1 MKKITY
7 SFLSLLMLL
16 LAMPASMLARTTVT
30 FDFAA
35 NPWGLP
41 LSSSASGEA
50 DKGAITSPILQDGVT
65 LTTTDGTNKTKMW
78 VTNSAIDLRVYKNGG
93 SFTFT
98 APEGKVIEKIEFTA
112 TDFKSTPEVGTCT
125 SKTWVQPKEQVNAVK
140 FTATGTNKISKAILT
155 IADPGEGAEVVVLPE
170 IADFASLKA
179 AEQDK
184 AVKLTV
190 TNGKVVYAGSKDL
203 IVEDATGAIDFYNWG
218 LTATAGQVIN
228 GTVEAKYSEFMGMPQ
243 AAKTANTDIAALTI
257 TDGDAVAPVAMEFAE
272 AMKAASYLKY
282 VTLADF
288 AIEEADG
295 KTYLVNGENKIQLY
309 DKFKVG
315 YTLPE
320 AIKSISGIIIPFVA
334 NGSTDVIVEIAPTSA
349 EDIEDIV
356 AKPVL
361 PEGDVTAKYLVNPG
375 FEDCEAATGK
385 VATAGSAQGTD
396 YEKVGWK
403 LVSSAA
409 WSNSAA
415 FAYGSDASLN
425 DAAVPATDNA
435 GNTGKALGFTV
446 GWGGTNSYQSAAE
459 VVLPAGYYTLK
470 AHAYNGGA
478 ATQFASKLGFATADK
493 AYTSTKNSFALNE
506 WVEDVVEFTLESE
519 TAGHFTIGGAAVSGG
534 SGANGKVFFD
544 NITLE
549 RQDFLSAA
557 SNNLAKEIA
566 TAKEIANA
574 GLAPTADLLAAI
586 ATAETAATKTDYKEI
601 LAAIEPL
608 KAAVAA
614 YNDVNVHFVAFAD
627 AKAKYATLNTQYASE
642 EKIAAVNAI
651 AEKTPATADEA
662 DALKADY
669 IKAVRSIVESN
680 ALAEGVEGA
689 TNYTESIKNAN
700 AEALDGWTTALGE
713 INKGAIKV
721 LNNEPFTDAEGN
733 STHSYFDGGS
743 WGDKA
748 WDVTFSQD
756 VTLPKGKYLLT
767 ATSRASADLTSFAL
781 FAGEARA
788 EMKHVGASGEL
799 FDRGWNDCSVEFE
812 VAEDDATVNLGVQGV
827 ADKQYQWM
835 SFTRFRLVK
844 VGEVAPSI
852 LEINNL
858 ADLRKIKVEDEW
870 AEVPV
875 KLNLHDAKITAL
887 HKSSDYGM
895 EMIDFA
901 ILEDATGAIAISA
914 LLNEATATGLLK
926 DNFTVGAV
934 LNGSLYALY
943 SWPNSLSV
951 LEGMTEK
958 SDYTVTPSTLEVPEA
973 KLGDIL
979 KYENDLRVF
988 ELKDVTIKNV
998 GNEEYP
1004 EYNLYQDGRAVM
1016 LSDALQVFP
1025 MGQAVPEKLESV
1037 TGILYGL
1044 AEELGQEVTDYMFVP
1059 TSYKSTPVVENIA
1072 GLSKIEGGEMEDPS
1086 VKLMLKNAKITYV
1099 QKMDEGIDP
1108 RAAVSYAI
1116 LEDETGAVEISN
1128 IITKANANSWFTGEL
1143 KEGVELNGYIN
1154 VNYSAWSTALVAN
1167 DETSKSELTI
1177 TPTTITPTEAKIA
1190 DLQKAENHLRLFELK
1205 DVDFAVE
1212 DGAPVI
1218 KQDDASIILAD
1229 QFSVLPEDM
1238 PETAKFESIE
1248 GVVFL
1253 DFESYVFCPIS
1264 YTLAEAK
1271 PIEVNSIADLNKLG
1285 EENEGATIKLKLTD
1299 AQITVADAYM
1309 NSAIIEDK
1317 TGAFNAQYFFAEAVG
1332 MEMLKDEFKQGV
1344 VLNGYLYATYSYG
1357 SIEVCDLTAESNIT
1371 TTEAPVVPAEADFA
1385 EVLKAENNFR
1395 LYEFKNI
1402 TVNKNE
1408 ADKFQL
1414 VKGDAKAEIADRTG
1428 SLEESMMATVESVV
1442 GYFRVKGDEA
1452 EFTLLSYKTATP
1464 DGISALEIAAK
1475 NAAVYNMNG
1484 AKVRNAGESV
1494 KGLAKGIYVVGG
1506 KKIVVK

>member
-1 MKKITY
+1 
-7 SFLSLLMLL
+7 
-16 LAMPASMLARTTVT
+16 MPAGLLARTTVT

-35 NPWGLP
+35 NPWKLP
-41 LSSSASGEA
+41 LSEGS
-50 DKGAITSPILQDGVT
+50 DKAGVVTKPITQDGVV
-65 LTTTDGTNKTKMW
+65 LTATDGSTPTQMFSGNF
-78 VTNSAIDLRVYKNGG
+78 RVYADGTI
-93 SFTFT
+93 TFT
-98 APEGKVIEKIEFTA
+98 APEGKVVEKIEFTGSPINLD
-112 TDFKSTPEVGTCT
+112 TKVGTYNTT
-125 SKTWVQPKEQVNAVK
+125 SRIWTQPTPQVNAVTFSASGK
-140 FTATGTNKISKAILT
+140 ATKISKAVLT
-155 IADPGEGAEVVVLPE
+155 IADPGEEAEVVVLPE

-179 AEQDK
+179 AEKDK

-218 LTATAGQVIN
+218 IKATAGQVIN
-228 GTVEAKYSEFMGMPQ
+228 GTIEAKYTEFMGMPQ
-243 AAKTANTDIAALTI
+243 AAKTANTDVAALTI

-272 AMKAASYLKY
+272 AMKATSYLKY
-282 VTLADF
+282 VTLTDF
-288 AIEEADG
+288 TIEETGG
-295 KTYLVNGENKIQLY
+295 KTYLVSGENKIQLY

-396 YEKVGWK
+396 YEAVGWK

-446 GWGGTNSYQSAAE
+446 GWSGTNSYQSAAE
-459 VVLPAGYYTLK
+459 VVLPVGYYTLK
-470 AHAYNGGA
+470 AHAYNGGT

-519 TAGHFTIGGAAVSGG
+519 TAGRFTIGGAAVSGG

-549 RQDFLSAA
+549 RQDLFTAVN
-557 SNNLAKEIA
+557 NNLAKEIA
-566 TAKEIANA
+566 AAKEIANA

-586 ATAETAATKTDYKEI
+586 ATAEAATTKTDYKEI

-608 KAAVAA
+608 KAAVAT
-614 YNDVNVHFVAFAD
+614 YNDVNAHFVAFAD
-627 AKAKYATLNTQYASE
+627 AKAKYATIDTKYASD

-669 IKAVRSIVESN
+669 IKAVRSLVESN

-700 AEALDGWTTALGE
+700 ADALDGWTIALGE

-743 WGDKA
+743 WGDNA

-767 ATSRASADLTSFAL
+767 ATSRASVDITSFAL
-781 FAGEARA
+781 FAGESRA

-799 FDRGWNDCSVEFE
+799 FDRGWNDNSVEFE
-812 VAEDDATVNLGVQGV
+812 VTEDDAVVNLGVQGV
-827 ADKQYQWM
+827 TDKQHQWM

-844 VGEVAPSI
+844 IGEVAPVAP
-852 LEINNL
+852 EI
-858 ADLRKIKVEDEW
+858 
-870 AEVPV
+870 
-875 KLNLHDAKITAL
+875 
-887 HKSSDYGM
+887 
-895 EMIDFA
+895 
-901 ILEDATGAIAISA
+901 
-914 LLNEATATGLLK
+914 
-926 DNFTVGAV
+926 
-934 LNGSLYALY
+934 
-943 SWPNSLSV
+943 
-951 LEGMTEK
+951 
-958 SDYTVTPSTLEVPEA
+958 
-973 KLGDIL
+973 
-979 KYENDLRVF
+979 
-988 ELKDVTIKNV
+988 
-998 GNEEYP
+998 
-1004 EYNLYQDGRAVM
+1004 
-1016 LSDALQVFP
+1016 
-1025 MGQAVPEKLESV
+1025 
-1037 TGILYGL
+1037 
-1044 AEELGQEVTDYMFVP
+1044 
-1059 TSYKSTPVVENIA
+1059 PVVENIA
-1072 GLSKIEGGEMEDPS
+1072 ALSKIEGGEMENPS

-1099 QKMDEGIDP
+1099 QSMDEGIDP
-1108 RAAVSYAI
+1108 RANVQFAF

-1128 IITKANANSWFTGEL
+1128 IINTAAAKNLFPGEL
-1143 KEGVELNGYIN
+1143 KEGVELNGYIY
-1154 VNYSAWSTALVAN
+1154 VDYSSYSFALVAN
-1167 DETSKSELTI
+1167 AETANSKFTN
-1177 TPTTITPTEAKIA
+1177 TPTTIVPTPATIA
-1190 DLQKAENHLRLFELK
+1190 DLQKPENNYRLFELK
-1205 DVDFAVE
+1205 DVDVDFI
-1212 DGAPVI
+1212 DGAPVF
-1218 KQDDASIILAD
+1218 KQNDDIIMTYDMLGT
-1229 QFSVLPEDM
+1229 LPEEL
-1238 PETAKFESIE
+1238 PTKFESLV
-1248 GVVFL
+1248 GVVFCEMEQYS
-1253 DFESYVFCPIS
+1253 FEPIS
-1264 YTLAEAK
+1264 YTAAEVK
-1271 PIEVNSIADLNKLG
+1271 PIEVNSIAELNKLG

-1299 AQITVADAYM
+1299 AQITVADASM
-1309 NSAIIEDK
+1309 SSAIIEDK

-1332 MEMLKDEFKQGV
+1332 TEMLKDEFKQGV
-1344 VLNGYLYATYSYG
+1344 VLNGYLYAKYSYG
-1357 SIEVCDLTAESNIT
+1357 SIEVCENTANSDIT
-1371 TTEAPVVPAEADFA
+1371 TTEAPVVPTEADFA
-1385 EVLKAENNFR
+1385 EVLKAENNYR
-1395 LYEFKNI
+1395 LYEFKGI
-1402 TVNKNE
+1402 TVNKNK
-1408 ADKFQL
+1408 DDHFQL
-1414 VKGDAKAEIADRTG
+1414 VKGDAKAEIADGTR

-1452 EFTLLSYKTATP
+1452 EFTLISYKTTTP
-1464 DGISALEIAAK
+1464 DGISSLEVAAK
-1475 NAAVYNMNG
+1475 NAAVYNLNG
-1484 AKVRNAGESV
+1484 AKVLGAGESV

>member
-1 MKKITY
+1 MKKFTY
-7 SFLSLLMLL
+7 SFLSILMLL
-16 LAMPASMLARTTVT
+16 LAMPLGALARTTVT

-41 LSSSASGEA
+41 TSSGTDAKNGI
-50 DKGAITSPILQDGVT
+50 ITSPILQDGVT
-65 LTTTDGTNKTKMW
+65 LTTTDGGGSNQETKLWLKGKTIEFR
-78 VTNSAIDLRVYKNGG
+78 AYNGG

-98 APEGKVIEKIEFTA
+98 APEGKVIEKIEFT
-112 TDFKSTPEVGTCT
+112 TSDFNSTPEVGTYSST
-125 SKTWVQPKEQVNAVK
+125 TWTQPKEQVNAVK
-140 FTATGTNKISKAILT
+140 FKATGKTFISKAILT
-155 IADPGEGAEVVVLPE
+155 IADPGEAEEVVVLPE
-170 IADFASLKA
+170 ITDFASLKA
-179 AEQDK
+179 SEQDK

-218 LTATAGQVIN
+218 VKATAGQVIN

-243 AAKTANTDIAALTI
+243 AAKTANTDVTALTI

-282 VTLADF
+282 VTLTDF
-288 AIEEADG
+288 TIEETGG
-295 KTYLVNGENKIQLY
+295 KTYLVSGENKIQLY
-309 DKFKVG
+309 DKFRVE

-320 AIKSISGIIIPFVA
+320 NIQSISGIIIPFVA

-349 EDIEDIV
+349 EDIV
-356 AKPVL
+356 AKPAL

-385 VATAGSAQGTD
+385 VGTAGSAQGTD
-396 YEKVGWK
+396 YEAVGWK

-435 GNTGKALGFTV
+435 GNTGKALGITV
-446 GWGGTNSYQSAAE
+446 GWGGTNSYQSAKE

-470 AHAYNGGA
+470 AHAYNGGT

-519 TAGHFTIGGAAVSGG
+519 TAGRFTIGGAAVSGG

-549 RQDFLSAA
+549 RQDLLAA
-557 SNNLAKEIA
+557 ANNNLAKEIA
-566 TAKEIANA
+566 AAKEIASA
-574 GLAPTADLLAAI
+574 GLASTADLLAAI
-586 ATAETAATKTDYKEI
+586 ATAEEATAKTDYKEI

-614 YNDVNVHFVAFAD
+614 YNDVNAHFVAFAD
-627 AKAKYATLNTQYASE
+627 AKAKYATLDTKYATE
-642 EKIAAVNAI
+642 AKIAAVNAI
-651 AEKTPATADEA
+651 AAKTPATADEA

-669 IKAVRSIVESN
+669 IKAVRSLVESN

-713 INKGAIKV
+713 INKGKIEIK
-721 LNNEPFTDAEGN
+721 NGEPFTDAEAN
-733 STHSYFDGGS
+733 STHTYFDGGS

-748 WDVTFSQD
+748 WDVTFSQK

-767 ATSRASADLTSFAL
+767 ATSRASVDLASFTL

-788 EMKHVGASGEL
+788 DMQHVGNAGEL

-812 VAEDDATVNLGVQGV
+812 VTEEDATVNLGVQGV

-844 VGEVAPSI
+844 VGEVAPSVI
-852 LEINNL
+852 
-858 ADLRKIKVEDEW
+858 
-870 AEVPV
+870 EV
-875 KLNLHDAKITAL
+875 D
-887 HKSSDYGM
+887 
-895 EMIDFA
+895 
-901 ILEDATGAIAISA
+901 
-914 LLNEATATGLLK
+914 
-926 DNFTVGAV
+926 
-934 LNGSLYALY
+934 
-943 SWPNSLSV
+943 
-951 LEGMTEK
+951 
-958 SDYTVTPSTLEVPEA
+958 
-973 KLGDIL
+973 
-979 KYENDLRVF
+979 
-988 ELKDVTIKNV
+988 
-998 GNEEYP
+998 
-1004 EYNLYQDGRAVM
+1004 
-1016 LSDALQVFP
+1016 
-1025 MGQAVPEKLESV
+1025 
-1037 TGILYGL
+1037 
-1044 AEELGQEVTDYMFVP
+1044 
-1059 TSYKSTPVVENIA
+1059 NIA
-1072 GLSKIEGGEMEDPS
+1072 GLSKVEGGEMEDPS
-1086 VKLMLKNAKITYV
+1086 VKLMLKNAKITFV
-1099 QKMDEGIDP
+1099 GKEEGGIDP
-1108 RAAVSYAI
+1108 RSSVSFAF

-1128 IITKANANSWFTGEL
+1128 IINTAEAKNLFEGGL

-1154 VNYSAWSTALVAN
+1154 VNYNSMAFALVAN
-1167 DETSKSELTI
+1167 DETPNSEFTI
-1177 TPTTITPTEAKIA
+1177 TPTTVVPTPATIA
-1190 DLQKAENHLRLFELK
+1190 DVQKTENNMRYYELK
-1205 DVDFAVE
+1205 DVDFAIVDE
-1212 DGAPVI
+1212 VPVF
-1218 KQDDASIILAD
+1218 KQGEASIPVVDL
-1229 QFSVLPEDM
+1229 FEVLPEEM
-1238 PETAKFESIE
+1238 PEKFESVNGIL
-1248 GVVFL
+1248 FL
-1253 DFESYVFCPIS
+1253 DFESFSFIPVS
-1264 YTLAEAK
+1264 YTATEAK
-1271 PIEVNSIADLNKLG
+1271 PVEVNSIADLNKLG

-1299 AQITVADAYM
+1299 AQITVADASM
-1309 NSAIIEDK
+1309 SSAIIEDK

-1332 MEMLKDEFKQGV
+1332 MEMLKDEFKQGA

-1357 SIEVCDLTAESNIT
+1357 SIEVCDLTAESAIT
-1371 TTEAPVVPAEADFA
+1371 PTEAPVVPTEADFA

-1395 LYEFKNI
+1395 LYEFKDI
-1402 TVNKNE
+1402 TVNKNK
-1408 ADKFQL
+1408 DDHFQL
-1414 VKGDAKAEIADRTG
+1414 VKGDAKAEIADRTR

-1442 GYFRVKGDEA
+1442 GYFRVVGDEA
-1452 EFTLLSYKTATP
+1452 EFTLISYKTATP
-1464 DGISALEIAAK
+1464 NGISALEVAAK
-1475 NAAVYNMNG
+1475 NAAVYNLNG
-1484 AKVRNAGESV
+1484 AKVLGAGESV

>member
-1 MKKITY
+1 MKKFTY
-7 SFLSLLMLL
+7 SFLSILMLL
-16 LAMPASMLARTTVT
+16 LAMPLGALARTTVT

-41 LSSSASGEA
+41 LSSGS
-50 DKGAITSPILQDGVT
+50 DKAGVIANPITQDGVV
-65 LTTTDGTNKTKMW
+65 LTTVSNNDQNPNQLFGGK
-78 VTNSAIDLRVYKNGG
+78 SASLRVYNE
-93 SFTFT
+93 STFTFT
-98 APEGKVIEKIEFTA
+98 APKGKVIEKIEFAGTVAATA
-112 TDFKSTPEVGTCT
+112 DAGTCEGS
-125 SKTWVQPKEQVNAVK
+125 SKTWVWVQPKNQVNAVK
-140 FTATGTNKISKAILT
+140 FTATATNKIEKAVLT
-155 IADPGEGAEVVVLPE
+155 IADPGEAEEVVVLPE
-170 IADFASLKA
+170 ITDFASLKA
-179 AEQDK
+179 SEQDK

-243 AAKTANTDIAALTI
+243 AAKTANTDVAALTI

-282 VTLADF
+282 VTLTDF
-288 AIEEADG
+288 TIEEAGG
-295 KTYLVNGENKIQLY
+295 KTYLVSGENKIQLY

-356 AKPVL
+356 AKPAL

-385 VATAGSAQGTD
+385 VGTAGSAQGTD
-396 YEKVGWK
+396 YEAVGWK
-403 LVSSAA
+403 LVSSAP

-415 FAYGSDASLN
+415 FAYGSSDASLN

-435 GNTGKALGFTV
+435 GNTGKALGITV

-470 AHAYNGGA
+470 AHAYNGA
-478 ATQFASKLGFATADK
+478 TATQFASKLGFATADK

-506 WVEDVVEFTLESE
+506 WVEDVVEFSLESE
-519 TAGHFTIGGAAVSGG
+519 TAGHFTIGGAAVGGG

-549 RQDFLSAA
+549 RQDFLTAA

-586 ATAETAATKTDYKEI
+586 ATAEEATTKTDYKEI

-669 IKAVRSIVESN
+669 IKAVRVLAESN

-713 INKGAIKV
+713 INKGKIEIK
-721 LNNEPFTDAEGN
+721 NGEPFTDAEAN
-733 STHSYFDGGS
+733 STHTYFDGGS

-767 ATSRASADLTSFAL
+767 ATSRASVDLASFTL

-788 EMKHVGASGEL
+788 DMQHVGNAGEL

-844 VGEVAPSI
+844 VGEVAPSVI
-852 LEINNL
+852 
-858 ADLRKIKVEDEW
+858 
-870 AEVPV
+870 EV
-875 KLNLHDAKITAL
+875 D
-887 HKSSDYGM
+887 
-895 EMIDFA
+895 
-901 ILEDATGAIAISA
+901 
-914 LLNEATATGLLK
+914 
-926 DNFTVGAV
+926 
-934 LNGSLYALY
+934 
-943 SWPNSLSV
+943 
-951 LEGMTEK
+951 
-958 SDYTVTPSTLEVPEA
+958 
-973 KLGDIL
+973 
-979 KYENDLRVF
+979 
-988 ELKDVTIKNV
+988 
-998 GNEEYP
+998 
-1004 EYNLYQDGRAVM
+1004 
-1016 LSDALQVFP
+1016 
-1025 MGQAVPEKLESV
+1025 
-1037 TGILYGL
+1037 
-1044 AEELGQEVTDYMFVP
+1044 
-1059 TSYKSTPVVENIA
+1059 NIA
-1072 GLSKIEGGEMEDPS
+1072 GLSKVEGGEMEDPS
-1086 VKLMLKNAKITYV
+1086 IKLMLKNAKITFV
-1099 QKMDEGIDP
+1099 GKEEGGIDP
-1108 RAAVSYAI
+1108 RSSVSFAF

-1128 IITKANANSWFTGEL
+1128 IINTAEAKNLFEGGL

-1154 VNYSAWSTALVAN
+1154 VNYNSMAFALVAN
-1167 DETSKSELTI
+1167 DETPNSEFTI
-1177 TPTTITPTEAKIA
+1177 TPTTVVPTPATIA
-1190 DLQKAENHLRLFELK
+1190 DVQKTENNMRYYELK
-1205 DVDFAVE
+1205 DVDFAIVDE
-1212 DGAPVI
+1212 VPVF
-1218 KQDDASIILAD
+1218 KQGEASIPVVDL
-1229 QFSVLPEDM
+1229 FEVLPEEM
-1238 PETAKFESIE
+1238 PEKFESVNGIL
-1248 GVVFL
+1248 FL
-1253 DFESYVFCPIS
+1253 DFESFSFIPVS
-1264 YTLAEAK
+1264 YTAAEAK
-1271 PIEVNSIADLNKLG
+1271 PIEVNSIAELNKLG

-1299 AQITVADAYM
+1299 AQITVADASM
-1309 NSAIIEDK
+1309 SSAIIEDK

-1332 MEMLKDEFKQGV
+1332 TEMLKDEFKQGA
-1344 VLNGYLYATYSYG
+1344 VLNGYLYATYNYG
-1357 SIEVCDLTAESNIT
+1357 SIEVCDLTAESAIT
-1371 TTEAPVVPAEADFA
+1371 TTEAPVVPTEADFA

-1395 LYEFKNI
+1395 LYEFKGI
-1402 TVNKNE
+1402 TVNKNK
-1408 ADKFQL
+1408 DDHFQL
-1414 VKGDAKAEIADRTG
+1414 VKGDAKAEIADGTH
-1428 SLEESMMATVESVV
+1428 SLDESMMANVESVV

-1452 EFTLLSYKTATP
+1452 EFTLISYKTATP
-1464 DGISALEIAAK
+1464 NGISALEVAAK
-1475 NAAVYNMNG
+1475 NAAVYNLNG
-1484 AKVRNAGESV
+1484 AKVLGAGESV

>member
-35 NPWGLP
+35 NPWKLP
-41 LSSSASGEA
+41 LSEGN
-50 DKGAITSPILQDGVT
+50 DKAGVVTKPITQDGVV
-65 LTTTDGTNKTKMW
+65 LKVTDGSTATQMFSGNF
-78 VTNSAIDLRVYKNGG
+78 RVYADGTI
-93 SFTFT
+93 TFT
-98 APEGKVIEKIEFTA
+98 APEGKVVERIEFIGSPINLA
-112 TDFKSTPEVGTCT
+112 TEVGTYDKT
-125 SKTWVQPKEQVNAVK
+125 SRTWTQPTPQVNAVTFSASGK
-140 FTATGTNKISKAILT
+140 ATKISKAILT

-243 AAKTANTDIAALTI
+243 AAKTANTDVAALTI
-257 TDGDAVAPVAMEFAE
+257 TDGDAVAPVAMEFAD
-272 AMKAASYLKY
+272 AMKATSYLKY

-334 NGSTDVIVEIAPTSA
+334 KGSTDVIVEIAPTSA

-361 PEGDVTAKYLVNPG
+361 PEGDVTAKYLDNPG

-385 VATAGSAQGTD
+385 VATADKAQGTD
-396 YEKVGWK
+396 YEAVGWK
-403 LVSSAA
+403 LASSSK

-459 VVLPAGYYTLK
+459 VVLPVGYYTLK
-470 AHAYNGGA
+470 AHAYNGGT

-549 RQDFLSAA
+549 RQDFLTAA

-586 ATAETAATKTDYKEI
+586 ATAEEAATKTDYKEI

-669 IKAVRSIVESN
+669 IKAVRSLVESN

-713 INKGAIKV
+713 INKGNIKV

-767 ATSRASADLTSFAL
+767 ATSRASVDLASFTL

-788 EMKHVGASGEL
+788 DMQHAGSAGEL
-799 FDRGWNDCSVEFE
+799 FDRGWNDNSVEFE
-812 VAEDDATVNLGVQGV
+812 VTEDDAVVNLGVQGV
-827 ADKQYQWM
+827 TDKQHQWM

-895 EMIDFA
+895 EMINFA

-988 ELKDVTIKNV
+988 ELKDVTIKNI
-998 GNEEYP
+998 GSDEYP
-1004 EYNLYQDGRAVM
+1004 DYNLYQDGRAIM

-1025 MGQAVPEKLESV
+1025 MGQAVPEKLESI

-1044 AEELGQEVTDYMFVP
+1044 PEELGQEVTDYMFVP
-1059 TSYKSTPVVENIA
+1059 TSYKATPVVENIA

-1108 RAAVSYAI
+1108 RATVAFAI

-1128 IITKANANSWFTGEL
+1128 IITKANANSWFDGEL

-1167 DETSKSELTI
+1167 DETSKSVLTI

-1218 KQDDASIILAD
+1218 KQDDASIIFAD

-1332 MEMLKDEFKQGV
+1332 TEMLKDEFKQGA

-1371 TTEAPVVPAEADFA
+1371 TTEAPVVPTEADFA

-1408 ADKFQL
+1408 SDHFQL

-1452 EFTLLSYKTATP
+1452 EFTLISYKTATP

-1484 AKVRNAGESV
+1484 AKVLDAGESV

>member
-35 NPWGLP
+35 NPWNLP
-41 LSSSASGEA
+41 LSSSTSGEA

-65 LTTTDGTNKTKMW
+65 LTTTDGTTKTKMW
-78 VTNSAIDLRVYKNGG
+78 VTNDAIDFRVYKSGG

-98 APEGKVIEKIEFTA
+98 APKGKVIEKIEFVLKKSGDFAA
-112 TDFKSTPEVGTCT
+112 TPDAGTYDKSST
-125 SKTWVQPKEQVNAVK
+125 TWAQPKEQVNAVK
-140 FTATGTNKISKAILT
+140 FTATNTTKISKAVLT
-155 IADPGEGAEVVVLPE
+155 IADPGEEAEVVVLPE
-170 IADFASLKA
+170 ITDFASLKA
-179 AEQDK
+179 CEKDK
-184 AVKLTV
+184 AVKLTI
-190 TNGKVVYAGSKDL
+190 TNGKVLYVAGKDL
-203 IVEDATGAIDFYNWG
+203 IVEDATGAVDLYDWG
-218 LTATAGQVIN
+218 LTATVGQVIN
-228 GTVEAKYSEFMGMPQ
+228 GTIEAKYSEFMGTPQ
-243 AAKTANTDIAALTI
+243 AAKTANTDVTALTI
-257 TDGDAVAPVAMEFAE
+257 TDGDAVAPVAMTFVD
-272 AMKAASYLKY
+272 AMKATSYLKY
-282 VTLADF
+282 VTLTDF
-288 AIEEADG
+288 TIEEAGG
-295 KTYLVNGENKIQLY
+295 KTYLVSGENKIQLY
-309 DKFKVG
+309 NKFNVE

-320 AIKSISGIIIPFVA
+320 AIKSISGIIIPFVVK
-334 NGSTDVIVEIAPTSA
+334 GSTDVIVEIAPTSA

-385 VATAGSAQGTD
+385 VATADKAQGTD

-446 GWGGTNSYQSAAE
+446 GWSGTNSYQSAAE
-459 VVLPAGYYTLK
+459 VVLPVGYYTLK
-470 AHAYNGGA
+470 AHAYNGGT

-519 TAGHFTIGGAAVSGG
+519 TAGRFTIGGAAVSGG

-549 RQDFLSAA
+549 RQDLFTAVN
-557 SNNLAKEIA
+557 NNLAKEIA
-566 TAKEIANA
+566 AAKKIANA

-586 ATAETAATKTDYKEI
+586 ATAEAATTKTDYKEI

-608 KAAVAA
+608 KAAVAT
-614 YNDVNVHFVAFAD
+614 YNDVNAHFVAFAD
-627 AKAKYATLNTQYASE
+627 AKAKYATIDTKYASD

-669 IKAVRSIVESN
+669 IKAVRSLVESN

-689 TNYTESIKNAN
+689 TNYTESIKNPN

-743 WGDKA
+743 WNDNA

-767 ATSRASADLTSFAL
+767 ATSRASVDITSFAL

-799 FDRGWNDCSVEFE
+799 FDRGWNDNSVEFE
-812 VAEDDATVNLGVQGV
+812 VTEDDAVVNLGVQGV
-827 ADKQYQWM
+827 TDKQHQWV

-844 VGEVAPSI
+844 VGEVAPAYTEVNSI
-852 LEINNL
+852 AE
-858 ADLRKIKVEDEW
+858 LRAIKVESKWD
-870 AEVPV
+870 EVPV
-875 KLNLHDAKITAL
+875 KINLHDAKITAL

-901 ILEDATGAIAISA
+901 ILEDATGAISISD
-914 LLNEATATGLLK
+914 LMMEATAEGLLEG
-926 DNFTVGAV
+926 NFEEGSV
-934 LNGSLYALY
+934 LNGTLYATY
-943 SWPNSLSV
+943 NWPNSLCVS
-951 LEGMTEK
+951 EDTEK
-958 SDYTVTPSTLEVPEA
+958 SQITPTPSTVVPTEATLAEVIKP
-973 KLGDIL
+973 
-979 KYENDLRVF
+979 ENDLRLF
-988 ELKDVTIKNV
+988 KLQDVTIKNV
-998 GNEEYP
+998 GTEETP
-1004 EYNLYQDGRAVM
+1004 DFDICQGEASIELRDAFALWFSDGSNM
-1016 LSDALQVFP
+1016 
-1025 MGQAVPEKLESV
+1025 PEKLQSV
-1037 TGILYGL
+1037 TGILY
-1044 AEELGQEVTDYMFVP
+1044 AEYESLDQETPKYFFTP
-1059 TSYKSTPVVENIA
+1059 LSYE
-1072 GLSKIEGGEMEDPS
+1072 
-1086 VKLMLKNAKITYV
+1086 
-1099 QKMDEGIDP
+1099 
-1108 RAAVSYAI
+1108 AAPA
-1116 LEDETGAVEISN
+1116 A
-1128 IITKANANSWFTGEL
+1128 
-1143 KEGVELNGYIN
+1143 
-1154 VNYSAWSTALVAN
+1154 
-1167 DETSKSELTI
+1167 
-1177 TPTTITPTEAKIA
+1177 
-1190 DLQKAENHLRLFELK
+1190 
-1205 DVDFAVE
+1205 
-1212 DGAPVI
+1212 
-1218 KQDDASIILAD
+1218 
-1229 QFSVLPEDM
+1229 
-1238 PETAKFESIE
+1238 
-1248 GVVFL
+1248 
-1253 DFESYVFCPIS
+1253 
-1264 YTLAEAK
+1264 
-1271 PIEVNSIADLNKLG
+1271 PIEVNSIAELNKLG

-1299 AQITVADAYM
+1299 AQITVADASM
-1309 NSAIIEDK
+1309 SSAIIEDK

-1332 MEMLKDEFKQGV
+1332 TEMLKDEFKQGV

-1357 SIEVCDLTAESNIT
+1357 SIEVCENTANSDIT
-1371 TTEAPVVPAEADFA
+1371 TTEAPVVATEADFA

-1402 TVNKNE
+1402 TVNKNVS
-1408 ADKFQL
+1408 DKFQL
-1414 VKGDAKAEIADRTG
+1414 VKGDAKAEIADRTH
-1428 SLEESMMATVESVV
+1428 SLDESMMANVESVV
-1442 GYFRVKGDEA
+1442 GYFRIAGDEA

-1464 DGISALEIAAK
+1464 DGISALEVAAK
-1475 NAAVYNMNG
+1475 NAAVYNLNG
-1484 AKVRNAGESV
+1484 AKVRNIGESV

>member
-35 NPWGLP
+35 NPWNLP
-41 LSSSASGEA
+41 LSSSTSGEA

-78 VTNSAIDLRVYKNGG
+78 VTNDAIDFRVYKSGG

-98 APEGKVIEKIEFTA
+98 APKGKVIEKIEFVLKKSGDFAA
-112 TDFKSTPEVGTCT
+112 TPDAGTYDKS
-125 SKTWVQPKEQVNAVK
+125 SMTWAQPKEQVNAVK
-140 FTATGTNKISKAILT
+140 FTATNTTKISKAVLT
-155 IADPGEGAEVVVLPE
+155 IADPGEEAEVVVLPE
-170 IADFASLKA
+170 ITDFASLKA
-179 AEQDK
+179 CEKDK
-184 AVKLTV
+184 AVKLTI
-190 TNGKVVYAGSKDL
+190 TNGKVLYVAGKDL
-203 IVEDATGAIDFYNWG
+203 IVEDATGAVDLYDWG

-228 GTVEAKYSEFMGMPQ
+228 GTIEAKYSEFMGTPQ
-243 AAKTANTDIAALTI
+243 AAKTANTDVTALTI
-257 TDGDAVAPVAMEFAE
+257 TDGDAVAPVAMTFVD
-272 AMKAASYLKY
+272 AMKATSYLKY
-282 VTLADF
+282 VTLTDF
-288 AIEEADG
+288 TIEEAGG
-295 KTYLVNGENKIQLY
+295 KTYLVSGENKIQLY
-309 DKFKVG
+309 NKFNVE

-334 NGSTDVIVEIAPTSA
+334 KGSTDVIVEIAPTSA

-396 YEKVGWK
+396 YEAVGWK

-446 GWGGTNSYQSAAE
+446 GWSGTNSYQSAAE
-459 VVLPAGYYTLK
+459 VVLPVGYYTLK
-470 AHAYNGGA
+470 AHAYNGGT

-519 TAGHFTIGGAAVSGG
+519 TAGRFTIGGAAVSGG

-549 RQDFLSAA
+549 RQDLFTAVN
-557 SNNLAKEIA
+557 NNLAKEIA
-566 TAKEIANA
+566 AAKKIANA

-586 ATAETAATKTDYKEI
+586 ATAEAATTKTDYKEI

-608 KAAVAA
+608 KAAVAT
-614 YNDVNVHFVAFAD
+614 YNDVNAHFVAFAD
-627 AKAKYATLNTQYASE
+627 AKAKYATIDTKYATE
-642 EKIAAVNAI
+642 AKIAAVNAI
-651 AEKTPATADEA
+651 AAKTPATADEA
-662 DALKADY
+662 DALLADY
-669 IKAVRSIVESN
+669 IKAVRVLAESN

-689 TNYTESIKNAN
+689 TNYTESIKNVN

-713 INKGAIKV
+713 INKGNIEIK
-721 LNNEPFTDAEGN
+721 NGEPFTDAEAN
-733 STHSYFDGGS
+733 STHTYFDGGS

-767 ATSRASADLTSFAL
+767 ATSRASVDLASFTL

-788 EMKHVGASGEL
+788 DMQHVGNAGEL

-844 VGEVAPSI
+844 VGEVAPSVI
-852 LEINNL
+852 
-858 ADLRKIKVEDEW
+858 
-870 AEVPV
+870 EV
-875 KLNLHDAKITAL
+875 D
-887 HKSSDYGM
+887 
-895 EMIDFA
+895 
-901 ILEDATGAIAISA
+901 
-914 LLNEATATGLLK
+914 
-926 DNFTVGAV
+926 
-934 LNGSLYALY
+934 
-943 SWPNSLSV
+943 
-951 LEGMTEK
+951 
-958 SDYTVTPSTLEVPEA
+958 
-973 KLGDIL
+973 
-979 KYENDLRVF
+979 
-988 ELKDVTIKNV
+988 
-998 GNEEYP
+998 
-1004 EYNLYQDGRAVM
+1004 
-1016 LSDALQVFP
+1016 
-1025 MGQAVPEKLESV
+1025 
-1037 TGILYGL
+1037 
-1044 AEELGQEVTDYMFVP
+1044 
-1059 TSYKSTPVVENIA
+1059 NIA
-1072 GLSKIEGGEMEDPS
+1072 GLSKVEGGEMEDPS

-1099 QKMDEGIDP
+1099 QNEEGDVDP
-1108 RAAVSYAI
+1108 EYSVKYAL
-1116 LEDETGAVEISN
+1116 LEDESGAVEISDLVA
-1128 IITKANANSWFTGEL
+1128 KAKLNNWFEGEL
-1143 KEGVELNGYIN
+1143 KEGVALNGYVLVDYSSFFPRLI
-1154 VNYSAWSTALVAN
+1154 VNAETA
-1167 DETSKSELTI
+1167 KSEI
-1177 TPTTITPTEAKIA
+1177 TITPTEITPTVVTIA
-1190 DLQKAENHLRLFELK
+1190 DVQKPENHLRMFELQNVELVK
-1205 DVDFAVE
+1205 E
-1212 DGAPVI
+1212 DGSYAF
-1218 KQDDASIILAD
+1218 KQDGNIIAAVDMFKNMLD
-1229 QFSVLPEDM
+1229 EMPTNIESV
-1238 PETAKFESIE
+1238 T
-1248 GVVFL
+1248 GVLFL
-1253 DFESYVFCPIS
+1253 GLESYCFVPTS
-1264 YTLAEAK
+1264 YLDYPSPA
-1271 PIEVNSIADLNKLG
+1271 PIEVNSIAELNKLG

-1299 AQITVADAYM
+1299 AQITVADASM
-1309 NSAIIEDK
+1309 SSAIIEDK

-1332 MEMLKDEFKQGV
+1332 TEMLKDEFKQGV
-1344 VLNGYLYATYSYG
+1344 VLNGYLYAKYSYG
-1357 SIEVCDLTAESNIT
+1357 SIEVCENTANSDIT
-1371 TTEAPVVPAEADFA
+1371 TTEAPVVATEADFA

-1402 TVNKNE
+1402 TVNKNVS
-1408 ADKFQL
+1408 DKFQL
-1414 VKGDAKAEIADRTG
+1414 VKGDAKAEIADRTH
-1428 SLEESMMATVESVV
+1428 SLDESMMANVESVV
-1442 GYFRVKGDEA
+1442 GYFRIAGDEA

-1464 DGISALEIAAK
+1464 DGISALEVAAK
-1475 NAAVYNMNG
+1475 NAAVYNLNG
-1484 AKVRNAGESV
+1484 AKVRNIGESV

>member
-1 MKKITY
+1 MKKFTY
-7 SFLSLLMLL
+7 SFLSILMLL
-16 LAMPASMLARTTVT
+16 LAMPAGLLARTTVT

-35 NPWGLP
+35 NPWKLP
-41 LSSSASGEA
+41 LSEGS
-50 DKGAITSPILQDGVT
+50 DKAGVVTKPITQDGVV
-65 LTTTDGTNKTKMW
+65 LTATDGSTPTQMFSGNF
-78 VTNSAIDLRVYKNGG
+78 RVYADGTI
-93 SFTFT
+93 TFT
-98 APEGKVIEKIEFTA
+98 APEGKVVEKIEFTGSPINLD
-112 TDFKSTPEVGTCT
+112 TKVGTYNTT
-125 SKTWVQPKEQVNAVK
+125 SRIWTQPTPQVNAVTFSASGK
-140 FTATGTNKISKAILT
+140 ATKISKAVLT
-155 IADPGEGAEVVVLPE
+155 IADPGEEAEVVVLPE
-170 IADFASLKA
+170 ITDFASLKA
-179 AEQDK
+179 SEQDK
-184 AVKLTV
+184 AVKLTI

-257 TDGDAVAPVAMEFAE
+257 TDGDAVAPVAMEFAD
-272 AMKAASYLKY
+272 AMKATSYLKY
-282 VTLADF
+282 VTLTDF
-288 AIEEADG
+288 TIEETGG
-295 KTYLVNGENKIQLY
+295 KTYLVSGENKIQLY

-320 AIKSISGIIIPFVA
+320 AIKSISGIIIPFVVK
-334 NGSTDVIVEIAPTSA
+334 GSTDVIVEIAPTSA

-396 YEKVGWK
+396 YEAVGWK

-446 GWGGTNSYQSAAE
+446 GWSGTNSYQSAAE
-459 VVLPAGYYTLK
+459 VVLPVGYYTLK
-470 AHAYNGGA
+470 AHAYNGGT

-549 RQDFLSAA
+549 RQDLFTAVN
-557 SNNLAKEIA
+557 NNLAKEIA
-566 TAKEIANA
+566 AAKEIANA

-586 ATAETAATKTDYKEI
+586 ATAEAATTKTDYKEI

-608 KAAVAA
+608 KAAVAT
-614 YNDVNVHFVAFAD
+614 YNDVNAHFVAFAD
-627 AKAKYATLNTQYASE
+627 AKAKYATIDTKYASD

-669 IKAVRSIVESN
+669 IKAVRSLVESN

-700 AEALDGWTTALGE
+700 ADALDGWTIALGE

-743 WGDKA
+743 WNDNA

-767 ATSRASADLTSFAL
+767 ATSRASVDITSFAL

-799 FDRGWNDCSVEFE
+799 FDRGWNDNSVEFE
-812 VAEDDATVNLGVQGV
+812 VTEDDAVVNLGVQGV
-827 ADKQYQWM
+827 TDKQHQWM

-844 VGEVAPSI
+844 VGEVAPAYTEVNSI
-852 LEINNL
+852 AE
-858 ADLRKIKVEDEW
+858 LRAIKVESEW
-870 AEVPV
+870 DEVPV
-875 KLNLHDAKITAL
+875 KVNLHDAKITAL

-901 ILEDATGAIAISA
+901 ILEDATGAIDISS
-914 LLNEATATGLLK
+914 LMMEATAEGTLEG
-926 DNFTVGAV
+926 DFAEGSV
-934 LNGSLYALY
+934 LNGTLYATY
-943 SWPNSLSV
+943 NWPNTLWAS
-951 LEGMTEK
+951 EDTEK
-958 SDYTVTPSTLEVPEA
+958 SQITLTPSTVVPTEATLAEVMKP
-973 KLGDIL
+973 
-979 KYENDLRVF
+979 ENDLRLF
-988 ELKDVTIKNV
+988 KLQDVTIKNV
-998 GNEEYP
+998 GTEEAP
-1004 EYNLYQDGRAVM
+1004 DFDICQGEASIELRDAFAKWAKDG
-1016 LSDALQVFP
+1016 SD
-1025 MGQAVPEKLESV
+1025 MPEKLKSV
-1037 TGILYGL
+1037 TGILYAGYESL
-1044 AEELGQEVTDYMFVP
+1044 DQETPKYFFTP
-1059 TSYKSTPVVENIA
+1059 LSYE
-1072 GLSKIEGGEMEDPS
+1072 
-1086 VKLMLKNAKITYV
+1086 
-1099 QKMDEGIDP
+1099 
-1108 RAAVSYAI
+1108 AA
-1116 LEDETGAVEISN
+1116 
-1128 IITKANANSWFTGEL
+1128 
-1143 KEGVELNGYIN
+1143 
-1154 VNYSAWSTALVAN
+1154 SAA
-1167 DETSKSELTI
+1167 
-1177 TPTTITPTEAKIA
+1177 
-1190 DLQKAENHLRLFELK
+1190 
-1205 DVDFAVE
+1205 
-1212 DGAPVI
+1212 
-1218 KQDDASIILAD
+1218 
-1229 QFSVLPEDM
+1229 
-1238 PETAKFESIE
+1238 
-1248 GVVFL
+1248 
-1253 DFESYVFCPIS
+1253 
-1264 YTLAEAK
+1264 
-1271 PIEVNSIADLNKLG
+1271 PIEVNSIAELNKLG

-1299 AQITVADAYM
+1299 AQITVADASM
-1309 NSAIIEDK
+1309 SSAIIEDK

-1332 MEMLKDEFKQGV
+1332 TEMLKDEFKQGV

-1357 SIEVCDLTAESNIT
+1357 SIEVCDLTAESAIT
-1371 TTEAPVVPAEADFA
+1371 TAEAPVVATEADFA

-1402 TVNKNE
+1402 TVNKNVS
-1408 ADKFQL
+1408 DKFQL
-1414 VKGDAKAEIADRTG
+1414 VKGDAKAEIADRTH
-1428 SLEESMMATVESVV
+1428 SLDESMMANVESVV
-1442 GYFRVKGDEA
+1442 GYFRIAGDEA

-1464 DGISALEIAAK
+1464 DGISALEVAAK
-1475 NAAVYNMNG
+1475 NAAVYNLNG
-1484 AKVRNAGESV
+1484 AKVLGAGESV

>member
-1 MKKITY
+1 MKKFTY
-7 SFLSLLMLL
+7 SFLSILMLL
-16 LAMPASMLARTTVT
+16 LAMPLGALARTTVT
-30 FDFAA
+30 FDFTA
-35 NPWGLP
+35 NPWNLP
-41 LSSSASGEA
+41 LSSSKTGEV

-65 LTTTDGTNKTKMW
+65 LTTTDGSNKTKMW
-78 VTNSAIDLRVYKNGG
+78 VTNSAIDLRVYKSGG
-93 SFTFT
+93 TFTFT
-98 APEGKVIEKIEFTA
+98 APANKVIEKIEFAGTVAATA
-112 TDFKSTPEVGTCT
+112 DAGTCEGS
-125 SKTWVQPKEQVNAVK
+125 SKTWVWVQPKNQVNAVK
-140 FTATGTNKISKAILT
+140 FTATATNKIEKAVLT
-155 IADPGEGAEVVVLPE
+155 IADPGEEAEVVVLPE
-170 IADFASLKA
+170 ITDFASLKA
-179 AEQDK
+179 SEQDK
-184 AVKLTV
+184 TVKLTV
-190 TNGKVVYAGSKDL
+190 TKGKVVYAGSKDL

-282 VTLADF
+282 VTLTDF
-288 AIEEADG
+288 TIEETGG
-295 KTYLVNGENKIQLY
+295 KTYLVSGENKIQLY

-385 VATAGSAQGTD
+385 VATADKAQGTD
-396 YEKVGWK
+396 YEAVGWK
-403 LVSSAA
+403 LASSSK

-415 FAYGSDASLN
+415 FAYGSDASPN

-459 VVLPAGYYTLK
+459 VVLPAGYYIMK
-470 AHAYNGGA
+470 AHAYNGGT
-478 ATQFASKLGFATADK
+478 ATQFASKLGFTTADK

-549 RQDFLSAA
+549 RQDLFTAVN
-557 SNNLAKEIA
+557 NNLAKEIA
-566 TAKEIANA
+566 AAKEIANA

-586 ATAETAATKTDYKEI
+586 ATAEAATTKTDYKEI

-608 KAAVAA
+608 KAAVAT
-614 YNDVNVHFVAFAD
+614 YNDVNAHFVAFAD
-627 AKAKYATLNTQYASE
+627 AKAKYATIDTKYASD

-669 IKAVRSIVESN
+669 IKAVRSLVESN

-743 WGDKA
+743 WGDNA

-767 ATSRASADLTSFAL
+767 ATSRASVDITSFAL

-799 FDRGWNDCSVEFE
+799 FDRGWNDNSVEFE
-812 VAEDDATVNLGVQGV
+812 VTEDDAVVNLGVQGV
-827 ADKQYQWM
+827 TDKQHQWM

-844 VGEVAPSI
+844 VGEVAPAAP
-852 LEINNL
+852 EI
-858 ADLRKIKVEDEW
+858 
-870 AEVPV
+870 
-875 KLNLHDAKITAL
+875 
-887 HKSSDYGM
+887 
-895 EMIDFA
+895 
-901 ILEDATGAIAISA
+901 
-914 LLNEATATGLLK
+914 
-926 DNFTVGAV
+926 
-934 LNGSLYALY
+934 
-943 SWPNSLSV
+943 
-951 LEGMTEK
+951 
-958 SDYTVTPSTLEVPEA
+958 
-973 KLGDIL
+973 
-979 KYENDLRVF
+979 
-988 ELKDVTIKNV
+988 
-998 GNEEYP
+998 
-1004 EYNLYQDGRAVM
+1004 
-1016 LSDALQVFP
+1016 
-1025 MGQAVPEKLESV
+1025 
-1037 TGILYGL
+1037 
-1044 AEELGQEVTDYMFVP
+1044 
-1059 TSYKSTPVVENIA
+1059 PVVENIA
-1072 GLSKIEGGEMEDPS
+1072 ALSKIEGGEMENPS

-1099 QKMDEGIDP
+1099 QNTEGDVNP
-1108 RAAVSYAI
+1108 EYSVMYAL
-1116 LEDETGAVEISN
+1116 LEDETGAVEISDLVA
-1128 IITKANANSWFTGEL
+1128 KAKLNNWFNGEL
-1143 KEGVELNGYIN
+1143 KEGVALNGYVIVDYSSFFPRLV
-1154 VNYSAWSTALVAN
+1154 VNAETA
-1167 DETSKSELTI
+1167 KSEV
-1177 TPTTITPTEAKIA
+1177 TITPTEITPTVVTIA
-1190 DLQKAENHLRLFELK
+1190 DAQKPENHLRMFELQN
-1205 DVDFAVE
+1205 VE
-1212 DGAPVI
+1212 LVKEGEEYAF
-1218 KQDDASIILAD
+1218 KQDGNIIAAVDMFKNMLD
-1229 QFSVLPEDM
+1229 EMPTNIESV
-1238 PETAKFESIE
+1238 T
-1248 GVVFL
+1248 GVLFL
-1253 DFESYVFCPIS
+1253 DMETYCFVPIS
-1264 YTLAEAK
+1264 YEAAPAA
-1271 PIEVNSIADLNKLG
+1271 PIEVNSIAELNKLG
-1285 EENEGATIKLKLTD
+1285 KENEGATIKLKLTN
-1299 AQITVADAYM
+1299 AQITVADASM
-1309 NSAIIEDK
+1309 SSAIIEDE
-1317 TGAFNAQYFFAEAVG
+1317 TGAFNAQYFFAEAMG
-1332 MEMLKDEFKQGV
+1332 MEILTGDFKQGS
-1344 VLNGYLYATYSYG
+1344 VLNGDLYCLFSYPG
-1357 SIEVCDLTAESNIT
+1357 TIEVSEENTAKSQIT
-1371 TTEAPVVPAEADFA
+1371 ITEAPVVPTEADFA
-1385 EVLKAENNFR
+1385 EVLKAENNYR

-1408 ADKFQL
+1408 ADHFQL
-1414 VKGDAKAEIADRTG
+1414 VKGDAKAEIADRTR

-1452 EFTLLSYKTATP
+1452 EFTLISYKTATP
-1464 DGISALEIAAK
+1464 DGISSIAVAAK

-1484 AKVRNAGESV
+1484 AKVLGAGESV